1 MAELYFVYNARAEQ
15 ARERVEIAID
25 EIIPDMVKYQY
36 QPNFQEQSLLGRR
49 SPIFLYTG
57 GSKKTYDFSLKF
69 HQDFLNLVH
78 ITKNG
83 ETYKP
88 ESLVEF
94 VEELKMLSY
103 PMSKTSGEV
112 SFPQIYFEL
121 GELSGYGFVTVSVN
135 WEKPWSVQTKNYMM
149 ATISFNVTVE
159 KSVSPPTE
167 PQTRTESVSYSDLIY
182 DYKISTNIT
191 REEAEDLADRL
202 GSAFTGS
209 VEDLI
214 SSGQVSQFVS
224 TIQEGIATEN
234 YEYQVERLKTI
245 YKLFRTSTGEELPAD
260 LATFKEASKFTYEEL
275 YTEDETDAR
284 AIKKMKDSFRKYLDY
299 YYDEVNTTMTRDE
312 YYEVLDNVFTTLER
326 LQQYAEEVYGYGESS

>member
-15 ARERVEIAID
+15 ARQKVEIVID

-83 ETYKP
+83 ETYQP
-88 ESLVEF
+88 TSIVDF

-103 PMSKTSGEV
+103 PITETGGQT

-121 GELSGYGFVTVSVN
+121 GELAGYVFVTVSLS
-135 WEKPWSVQTKNYMM
+135 WEKAWSVQTKNYMM
-149 ATISFNVTVE
+149 ATISFSVTVE
-159 KSVSPPTE
+159 KDVTLPTE
-167 PQTRTESVSYSDLIY
+167 PQTRTESVTYADLIY

-191 REEAEDLADRL
+191 REQAEDLAERL

-214 SSGQVSQFVS
+214 SSGEITQFATVIKES
-224 TIQEGIATEN
+224 VATEN
-234 YEYQVERLKTI
+234 FDFQKERLSNI
-245 YKLFRTSTGEELPAD
+245 YKLFQTSDGLEFSED
-260 LATFKEASKFTYEEL
+260 LETFKEVLNYSYEDL
-275 YTEDETDAR
+275 YTEDEKDAK
-284 AIKKMKDSFRKYLDY
+284 AIKKAKNAFKKYLDY
-299 YYDEVNTTMTRDE
+299 YFDEVNTTMTRDE
-312 YYEVLDNVFTTLER
+312 YYEVYDNVFTTLER
-326 LQQYAEEVYGYGESS
+326 LQQYAEEIYGYGESS